1 MMVDRSGSTKQ
12 RIFDTMVDLM
22 GQRGYQGVSVDEI
35 AAETGIAKGTIYYH
49 YKGKAEMMEALMLDR
64 LTPVIQD
71 LGEAVKSADED
82 ACVVLQGIVDIEF
95 DFLMKQHSFA
105 RLLLT
110 ELWREDRGW
119 KYTIFALRDQLV
131 KVFGE
136 VLKNGKD
143 QGVFKKDLPID
154 YTGAAI
160 FGIVATTVLNH
171 IIFNPTRSVDEE
183 RANMMYIVMNS
194 VTL

>member
-1 MMVDRSGSTKQ
+1 
-12 RIFDTMVDLM
+12 MVDLM
-22 GQRGYQGVSVDEI
+22 GKRGYQGVSVDEI

-64 LTPVIQD
+64 LTPVIRD
-71 LGEAVKSADED
+71 LGDAVKSADED
-82 ACVVLQGIVDIEF
+82 ARVALQDIVDIEF

-143 QGVFKKDLPID
+143 QGVFKKDLPIG

-171 IIFNPTRSVDEE
+171 IIFDSTRSVDEA
-183 RANMMYIVMNS
+183 RANMMYMVMNS
-194 VTL
+194 VTV